1 MIAKLCV
8 GRWFSLKCGIALVR
22 PQQCICHWVFVSGGT
37 LMAFC
42 LSVIKIKLDFLIWE
56 CPSSNWS
63 RQCKLTLSSKT
74 DIHPLICYFSVSDTA
89 PETVSLAEL
98 TSPPSSLTSSFL
110 KFKSHRDSE
119 LPAPTFSWVACCWD
133 SFFQRTIRSL
143 KSKNL
148 EVCLCLMTQH

>member
-1 MIAKLCV
+1 MV
-8 GRWFSLKCGIALVR
+8 FFEVWH
-22 PQQCICHWVFVSGGT
+22 CISKTSTMHLPLG
-37 LMAFC
+37 FC
-42 LSVIKIKLDFLIWE
+42 FWGHTSWI
-56 CPSSNWS
+56 SSFGNAQAATGAGS
-63 RQCKLTLSSKT
+63 ASTLSSKT

-89 PETVSLAEL
+89 PETMSLAEL